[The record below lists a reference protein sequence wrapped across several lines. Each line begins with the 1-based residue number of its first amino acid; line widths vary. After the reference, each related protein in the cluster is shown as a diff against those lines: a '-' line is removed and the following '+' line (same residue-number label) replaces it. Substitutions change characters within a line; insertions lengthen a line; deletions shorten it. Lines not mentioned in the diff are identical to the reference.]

1 LRHILRN
8 ILCAVCAFC
17 TFWLGATAF
26 ARTPILPVEEIRPGM
41 TGYAKTVLQGDTI
54 ETFPVEVLGVTG
66 NDTQGYQ
73 ILIKAGGDVMDRSG
87 GISQGMSGSP
97 VYLNGRLAGAIAFGK
112 AFNDP
117 RYCFLQPI
125 ESMLALLNPS
135 VPRRGLPSVDAKA
148 GSLPAGTPLLAGGF
162 TDQALAVLKR
172 DLAGQGLE
180 VLDSAVSGT
189 TASIADLQPG
199 SAVGVALMTG
209 DLTMG
214 AIGTVTWTDEQGRVL
229 AFGHPFVQRGDADF
243 FLTKAWILTSLPNL
257 QTSYKVGALGDTV
270 GTVFQDRSAGVAG
283 KIGGRPAAIPVYI
296 AATDMD
302 RSTSG
307 TARVQV
313 VHDPLLAADLISSA
327 ALSMAS
333 KVSDTAAGG
342 SSRVFFDISATDSE
356 GKPLHLARQNMFYS
370 PDKLVESVTDELKDS
385 LNVLLRNK
393 LEAVRLQQVDVK
405 VDLSTDS
412 LVAEIQ
418 SAKVREEHPQAGD
431 TIHLD
436 VTMKPYRAATMV
448 RTVTYKLPDDAS
460 GSVRLR
466 VKGGASMNWIQELL
480 RNQKESGVPTGDSS
494 EKQPSVDTEK
504 KRAKAKEAEK
514 KRKIRL
520 RDYVREVNT
529 AIRNNDLIVEYAAK
543 RNAETGRTGTDGE
556 AVLTLTAMMAG
567 GPHRQVTP
575 MDYII
580 DGETTVTVQVAEGRL
595 RGTGRRTK

>member
-1 LRHILRN
+1 MRHILRN

-580 DGETTVTVQVAEGRL
+580 DGETTVTVQVRKAG
-595 RGTGRRTK
+595 

>member
-529 AIRNNDLIVEYAAK
+529 AVRNNDLIVEYAAK

-580 DGETTVTVQVAEGRL
+580 DGETTVTVQVRKAG
-595 RGTGRRTK
+595 

>member
-1 LRHILRN
+1 
-8 ILCAVCAFC
+8 VCALC
-17 TFWLGATAF
+17 TFWLGGTAF

-66 NDTQGYQ
+66 NETQGYQ

-135 VPRRGLPSVDAKA
+135 VPRRGLPSMDAKA

-180 VLDSAVSGT
+180 VLDSPVSGT
-189 TASIADLQPG
+189 TNRIADLQPG
-199 SAVGVALMTG
+199 SAVGAALMTG

-296 AATDMD
+296 AVTDMD
-302 RSTSG
+302 RSASG

-313 VHDPLLAADLISSA
+313 VHDPLLAPDLISTA

-370 PDKLVESVTDELKDS
+370 PDKLVESVTEELKDS

-418 SAKVREEHPQAGD
+418 SAKVREEHPRAGD

-436 VTMKPYRAATMV
+436 VTMKPYRAASMV

-480 RNQKESGVPTGDSS
+480 RNQKESGVPTGDNT
-494 EKQPSVDTEK
+494 EKQPAVDTEK
-504 KRAKAKEAEK
+504 EKAKAKEAEK

-529 AIRNNDLIVEYAAK
+529 AVRNNDLIVEYAAK
-543 RNAETGRTGTDGE
+543 KSAAAGRTGADGE

-580 DGETTVTVQVAEGRL
+580 DGETTVTVQVRKAG
-595 RGTGRRTK
+595 

>member
-1 LRHILRN
+1 MRHILRN

-529 AIRNNDLIVEYAAK
+529 AVRNNDLIVEYAAK

-580 DGETTVTVQVAEGRL
+580 DGETTVTVQVRKAG
-595 RGTGRRTK
+595 

>member
-370 PDKLVESVTDELKDS
+370 PDKLVESVTEELKDS

-580 DGETTVTVQVAEGRL
+580 DGETTVTVQVRKAG
-595 RGTGRRTK
+595 

>member
-580 DGETTVTVQVAEGRL
+580 DGETTVTVQVRKAG
-595 RGTGRRTK
+595 

>member
-1 LRHILRN
+1 MRHILRN

-370 PDKLVESVTDELKDS
+370 PDKLVESVTEELKDS

-580 DGETTVTVQVAEGRL
+580 DGETTVTVQVRKAG
-595 RGTGRRTK
+595 